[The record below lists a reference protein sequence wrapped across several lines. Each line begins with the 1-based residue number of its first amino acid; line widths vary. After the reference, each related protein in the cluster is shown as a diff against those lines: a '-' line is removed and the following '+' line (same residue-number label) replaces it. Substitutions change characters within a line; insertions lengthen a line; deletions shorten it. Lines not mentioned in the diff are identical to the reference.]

1 MADDAI
7 PPILPTGVAQD
18 LGVEPSPPAPPVM
31 SYAQATSMKQEFFA
45 NKEKMAALMAGGVE
59 ANREWQMIT
68 AGLSQ
73 QPPAPTGDREA
84 DGAHLQEATGY
95 ALPQEI
101 IDEFVRNDPVTPEV
115 LRGAEARWE
124 SLTRAPDFVARFN
137 RKETDAMQKYGAYIS
152 IKSRPV

>member
-18 LGVEPSPPAPPVM
+18 LGVEPSPPVPPVM

-84 DGAHLQEATGY
+84 AGAH
-95 ALPQEI
+95 LPQEI

-124 SLTRAPDFVARFN
+124 SLTRAPVARFN

-152 IKSRPV
+152 IKSRPVRDAT